1 MNQLEEVINKLIN
14 EVEAYLVDDK
24 INTTTPDSAV
34 RYSAHL
40 SSYLSSS
47 MGNIEKLNTLE
58 AEHFINE
65 RPNHKSDLS
74 VKKTWATKREGIRQE
89 FWENRVKRLSKL
101 IEAVDKLYY
110 YSRLEQKYTKELK

>member
-1 MNQLEEVINKLIN
+1 MNPLEETINNLIK
-14 EVEAYLVDDK
+14 EVEAYLLDDK
-24 INTTTPDSAV
+24 INTSTPDSAV

-65 RPNHKSDLS
+65 RPNHKSDLA

-89 FWENRVKRLSKL
+89 FWENRVKRLGKL

-110 YSRLEQKYTKELK
+110 YSRKEEKYTKELK